1 VPPDRF
7 PAFSQSGPLDRPEIG
22 FDPQVGLAEPHRILV
37 AEDDEEFLD
46 ALSALLE
53 SDGRF
58 EIVGQARNGD
68 EVVELVSR
76 LDVDA
81 VVMDIE
87 MPVVDGVEATRQLHE
102 LAPELPIV
110 AISGHD
116 YEERVLE
123 IRDAG
128 ASDYVRK
135 SRVEEDLPA
144 ALIALVRVPS

>member
-1 VPPDRF
+1 VG
-7 PAFSQSGPLDRPEIG
+7 PAES
-22 FDPQVGLAEPHRILV
+22 HRIVV
-37 AEDDEEFLD
+37 AEDDEAFLD

-58 EIVGQARNGD
+58 EIVGHARNGD
-68 EVVELVSR
+68 EVVGLVSR

-81 VVMDIE
+81 VVIDIE

-102 LAPELPIV
+102 LAPDLPIV

-135 SRVEEDLPA
+135 SRVEEDLLK
-144 ALIALVRVPS
+144 ALLSLVRVRS

>member
-1 VPPDRF
+1 M
-7 PAFSQSGPLDRPEIG
+7 
-22 FDPQVGLAEPHRILV
+22 GLAGPHRILV

-46 ALSALLE
+46 TLSALLE
-53 SDGRF
+53 GDGRF
-58 EIVGQARNGD
+58 EIVGHARNGD
-68 EVVELVSR
+68 EAVELVSR

-81 VVMDIE
+81 IVMDIE

-102 LAPELPIV
+102 LVPELPIV